1 MKTSPA
7 VLGKSI
13 KFRGGKYRL
22 ISLLQPKGFF
32 LSDAFPKWSVRR
44 GFDWGLVMSN
54 EKYTDE
60 ILPRLLEGRQFKEAI
75 DLYRASKLL

>member
-1 MKTSPA
+1 
-7 VLGKSI
+7 
-13 KFRGGKYRL
+13 
-22 ISLLQPKGFF
+22 
-32 LSDAFPKWSVRR
+32 
-44 GFDWGLVMSN
+44 MSN